1 MPTLISNNGEVL
13 KQQDDILKETKRFY
27 QSLYTEKPVENI
39 NLKRLLANI
48 NISTLNNEQRDG

>member
-13 KQQDDILKETKRFY
+13 TQQDDILQETKSFY

-39 NLKRLLANI
+39 NLKRLLQ
-48 NISTLNNEQRDG
+48 L